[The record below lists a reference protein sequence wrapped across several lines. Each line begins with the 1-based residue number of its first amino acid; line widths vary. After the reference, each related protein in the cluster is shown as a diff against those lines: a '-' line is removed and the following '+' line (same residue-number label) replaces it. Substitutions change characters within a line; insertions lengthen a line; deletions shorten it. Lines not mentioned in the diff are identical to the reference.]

1 MVLLKQFVISE
12 AYHDFQEYLTKQINL
27 LHTSLEAA
35 RAAEDIYRLQGQIS
49 ALRRLQSLRED
60 VLRKDR

>member
-12 AYHDFQEYLTKQINL
+12 AYHDFQEYLANQIKL
-27 LHTSLEAA
+27 LHTSIEAA
-35 RAAEDIYRLQGQIS
+35 RNAEDIYRLQGQILS
-49 ALRRLQSLRED
+49 LRRLQSLRED